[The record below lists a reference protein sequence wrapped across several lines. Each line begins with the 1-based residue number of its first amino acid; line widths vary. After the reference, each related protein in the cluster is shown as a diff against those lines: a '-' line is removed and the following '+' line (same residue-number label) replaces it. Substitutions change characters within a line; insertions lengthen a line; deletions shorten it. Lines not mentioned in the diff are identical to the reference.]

1 MSVFSSSSTLK
12 AVGASEVRLDSTS
25 RGCREVLAASQ
36 LRPLGSWRSGWI
48 ALALLPQGWRR
59 WLRLQAGSDW
69 MQGGAVGR
77 SFPCK
82 AEEGGGKEKEVVV
95 VAVMEVLRAKI

>member
-1 MSVFSSSSTLK
+1 
-12 AVGASEVRLDSTS
+12 
-25 RGCREVLAASQ
+25 
-36 LRPLGSWRSGWI
+36 
-48 ALALLPQGWRR
+48 
-59 WLRLQAGSDW
+59 